1 MPQPEQNGGNDQ
13 RDLEALDE
21 VTLELFTVE
30 PQALAPFESAALRWR
45 VNVPLKVGADVSI
58 WLNGAEVGESGEQ
71 RVAPEQTAV
80 YRLSARAGRAGKQ
93 LGQVTLDVNLSA
105 CVTRQDTQVV
115 KWVAG
120 AIAEKIHER
129 TDGVYL
135 QAGNGSANPAVT
147 ITDGQMN
154 LHLVLGKS
162 INNFPDPTITIDA
175 SFGLDVVPGPP
186 PVVVLPTPW
195 TMIPP
200 VLAPVN
206 KDIHTDVSF
215 PWYAWLVPG
224 AMIGL
229 PIAIS
234 GAEADAYHAADSM
247 IDDIVADLLNGF
259 FAAPPHMYK
268 QSVALFVDSFG
279 GEFGVRFCPAPRPVF
294 E

>member
-1 MPQPEQNGGNDQ
+1 MPQPEQNGWNDE
-13 RDLEALDE
+13 RDLAALDE

-30 PQALAPFESAALRWR
+30 AQVLAPFESAVLRWQ
-45 VNVPLKVGADVSI
+45 VNVPRKAGAAVSI
-58 WLNGAEVGESGEQ
+58 WLNGAEVAESGEQ
-71 RVAPEQTAV
+71 QVAPEQTAI
-80 YRLSARAGRAGKQ
+80 YRLSARAGRGSKH
-93 LGQVTLDVNLSA
+93 LGQLTLEVNLSA
-105 CVTRQDTQVV
+105 CVTKQDTQVV
-115 KWVAG
+115 RWVAG

-135 QAGNGSANPAVT
+135 QTSNGTANPTVT

-154 LHLVLGKS
+154 LHLVLGKRV
-162 INNFPDPTITIDA
+162 NNFPDPTITIDA
-175 SFGLDVVPGPP
+175 SFGLEIVPGPP

-206 KDIHTDVSF
+206 KNIHTDVSF

-247 IDDIVADLLNGF
+247 IDDIVSNLLNGF
-259 FAAPPHMYK
+259 FETPANMYK
-268 QSVALFVDSFG
+268 QNVALFVDSFG
-279 GEFGVRFCPAPRPVF
+279 GEFAVRFCPVPQPVF